1 MLMAVDDPRAVAAV
15 QAIRSGDV
23 ACLARLLAE
32 HPVLVGAEL
41 GSELAKARTLLHVVT
56 DWPGHFP
63 NGPAT
68 VALLI
73 AAGTPVNG
81 RVIGAPG
88 ESPLH
93 WAASSDDVAV
103 LDALLDAGA
112 EINALGAVIG
122 GGTPL
127 ADATAFGQWNAAR
140 RLIERGART
149 EFWEEA
155 ALGLMDRL
163 TARFSTAP
171 APEADEITHAFWS
184 ACHGGQQPA
193 AAFLLGRG
201 ADRDWIGYDGLTP
214 LDAAARS
221 EADDLV
227 DWLRTRGATSAT
239 DLPG

>member
-15 QAIRSGDV
+15 QAIRAGDV
-23 ACLARLLAE
+23 QALARLLAE
-32 HPVLVGAEL
+32 HPVLVRAEL
-41 GSELAKARTLLHVVT
+41 GDEPAKARTLLHVVT

-68 VALLI
+68 VAMLI
-73 AAGTPVNG
+73 TAGTPVDG
-81 RVIGAPG
+81 RISGTHG
-88 ESPLH
+88 ETPLH

-103 LDALLDAGA
+103 LDALLNAGA
-112 EINALGAVIG
+112 DINASGAVIG

-140 RLIERGART
+140 RLVERGART

-171 APEADEITHAFWS
+171 PPDADEITHAFWS

-193 AAFLLGRG
+193 AAFLLERG
-201 ADRDWIGYDGLTP
+201 ADRDWIGYDGLTA

-221 EADDLV
+221 EAEDLV
-227 DWLRTRGATSAT
+227 DWLRTQGAASAT
-239 DLPG
+239 KPPD